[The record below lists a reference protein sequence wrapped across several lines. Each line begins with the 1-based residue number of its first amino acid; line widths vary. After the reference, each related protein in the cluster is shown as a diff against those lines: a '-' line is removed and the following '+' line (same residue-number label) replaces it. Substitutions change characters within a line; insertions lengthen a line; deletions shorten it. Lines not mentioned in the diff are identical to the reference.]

1 MWVSK
6 KTRYGLRLLI
16 ELAINKGNFVSLKDV
31 SKNEGISNKFLERI
45 VSDLKKA
52 GFVESE
58 RGPAGGYKLKRDPQD
73 ITLKE
78 VIELFEGEGAI
89 VECLK
94 DPLLCER
101 SGFCKSRSLWQ
112 EADRK
117 ISEALLSIRLTDII
131 VKDPTSRMVAKERR

>member
-16 ELAINKGNFVSLKDV
+16 ELAVNNKSYVSLKDI

-45 VSDLKKA
+45 VSRLKKA

-58 RGPAGGYKLKRDPQD
+58 RGPVGGYRLKKDPKE

-78 VIELFEGEGAI
+78 VIDLFEGNEAL
-89 VECLK
+89 VECLI

-101 SGFCKSRSLWQ
+101 SGFCKSRSLWK
-112 EADRK
+112 EADKK
-117 ISEALLSIRLTDII
+117 INEALQSIKLTDII
-131 VKDPTSRMVAKERR
+131 EKASLKAQKGR